1 MKATA
6 KIKTKTKK
14 AASKRMK
21 VTSTGKLLIGHVNTS
36 HLKTKQSRRTK
47 RRKGIKELLSKSDTR
62 RVMQVLPYLKKA

>member
-1 MKATA
+1 MKA
-6 KIKTKTKK
+6 KTKK
-14 AASKRMK
+14 AAAKRMK

-62 RVMQVLPYLKKA
+62 RVMQILPYLKKA